1 MKRSGKTTQ
10 PETVRTAGDRP
21 AVDTS
26 AAAIVAA
33 RRALRRLDPI
43 LARADDVTPPFEW
56 RAKTQ
61 GFAALAHLIVE
72 QQVSIAS
79 AKAIWDRLET
89 GLGALDVDQVLA
101 RTVDQLKGFGLSTQ
115 KARYIRG
122 IAEAIDQG
130 QLDLAELAALDD
142 ETACEK
148 LTAFKGVGRWTAEAY
163 LMGCHARLDVFPAGD
178 IALQEAVR
186 LLDGAEARLA
196 VKDLYAR
203 SDMWRPYRS
212 IAAHLLWGFYR
223 STKTATTGD
232 KPRATKNQTIATV
245 RSTKRPSTKRP
256 VAKRSHKTATPKQG
270 RLNTP
275 KLSAGSTGT

>member
-10 PETVRTAGDRP
+10 PETVRMTGDGL

-26 AAAIVAA
+26 AAAINAA
-33 RRALRRLDPI
+33 RRALRRLDPP

-56 RAKTQ
+56 RAKAQ

-72 QQVSIAS
+72 QQVSVAS
-79 AKAIWDRLET
+79 AKAIWDRLEI
-89 GLGALDVDQVLA
+89 GLGTVDVEQVLS
-101 RTVDQLKGFGLSTQ
+101 RTVDQLRGYGLSTQ

-130 QLDLAELAALDD
+130 QLDLAELARLDD

-148 LTAFKGVGRWTAEAY
+148 LTALKGVGRWTAEAY

-186 LLDGAEARLA
+186 ILDGTEARLA

-223 STKTATTGD
+223 STKSATAGD
-232 KPRATKNQTIATV
+232 KPRTTPKTAIAKV
-245 RSTKRPSTKRP
+245 RSTKRPPTKRP
-256 VAKRSHKTATPKQG
+256 SAKRSHKTATRTQRRPKT
-270 RLNTP
+270 RNI
-275 KLSAGSTGT
+275 SAGSTGT